1 MKKIYR
7 EIYFQGNKE
16 DLLYLVKNLPKYA
29 TRKWQHR
36 TDEGILNKY
45 LLFRYFERDSQPVS
59 ELSIYYGNKKI
70 NSGSLQVSNIVPLSQ
85 DKYSIEEYN
94 GILMHFY
101 QDIIVPYKGENAVPY
116 ITEPSTDIYD
126 PHRVMSEKA
135 YNALV
140 RFLTNM
146 NVVEPGD
153 IMNSIEEP
161 MWYDFVYQTFEDG
174 CRLGGADLAYV
185 FLDDDFVDEIGCAK
199 MDENRAEQLIHRYDI
214 EYNMLEYSGKIAGQS
229 LKWGTF

>member
-101 QDIIVPYKGENAVPY
+101 QDISVPR
-116 ITEPSTDIYD
+116 ISTISRT
-126 PHRVMSEKA
+126 PILR
-135 YNALV
+135 
-140 RFLTNM
+140 
-146 NVVEPGD
+146 P
-153 IMNSIEEP
+153 
-161 MWYDFVYQTFEDG
+161 
-174 CRLGGADLAYV
+174 
-185 FLDDDFVDEIGCAK
+185 
-199 MDENRAEQLIHRYDI
+199 
-214 EYNMLEYSGKIAGQS
+214 
-229 LKWGTF
+229 

>member
-1 MKKIYR
+1 
-7 EIYFQGNKE
+7 
-16 DLLYLVKNLPKYA
+16 
-29 TRKWQHR
+29 
-36 TDEGILNKY
+36 
-45 LLFRYFERDSQPVS
+45 
-59 ELSIYYGNKKI
+59 
-70 NSGSLQVSNIVPLSQ
+70 
-85 DKYSIEEYN
+85 
-94 GILMHFY
+94 
-101 QDIIVPYKGENAVPY
+101 
-116 ITEPSTDIYD
+116 
-126 PHRVMSEKA
+126 MSEKA